1 MFCTHCGKSIPDG
14 AKFCPECGAAISAAS
29 GSAASNTNNNSNF
42 NNVQYSSSQNQQ
54 YGYNYPPYT
63 PVRPVDA
70 PNAGFLALGLFF
82 PLVGFILWLVWR
94 DDLPLRAKSAG
105 KGALIGV
112 CIYVGIILLVVLC
125 LAIFVGAAVGGVH
138 YYSHW

>member
-1 MFCTHCGKSIPDG
+1 MFCTKCGKSIPDG
-14 AKFCPECGAAISAAS
+14 AKFCPECGAAVNAAN
-29 GSAASNTNNNSNF
+29 NTNF
-42 NNVQYSSSQNQQ
+42 NNGQYPSVQNQQ

-63 PVRPVDA
+63 PVRPTDA
-70 PNAGFLALGLFF
+70 PNAGFLVLGLFF

-94 DDLPLRAKSAG
+94 DELPLRAKSAG

-112 CIYVGIILLVVLC
+112 CIWVGIILLIVLC
-125 LAIFVGAAVGGVH
+125 MAIFVGAAFGSAH

>member
-14 AKFCPECGAAISAAS
+14 AKFCPECGAAVN
-29 GSAASNTNNNSNF
+29 AASNTSF
-42 NNVQYSSSQNQQ
+42 NNGPYPSVQNQQ
-54 YGYNYPPYT
+54 YGYNYPPYAA
-63 PVRPVDA
+63 PRPVDA
-70 PNAGFLALGLFF
+70 PNAGFLVLGLFF

-94 DDLPLRAKSAG
+94 DELPLRAKSAG

-112 CIYVGIILLVVLC
+112 CIYVGIILLIVLC
-125 LAIFVGAAVGGVH
+125 MAIFVGAAFGGVH